1 MFKLLSSLVI
11 ALTLTFSPVYAEKKQ
26 SNRDPVEIG
35 ISAPNPPKVGGI
47 FSNLIQNLLR
57 KLQNVTLADLQFA
70 DELAQ
75 NHNNQISHT
84 CYTAWISYLQA
95 EAKANTGP
103 DGKPVTQPSPS
114 LFTDLERAL
123 DLMHALQ
130 PTSAIS
136 VACAPFINDAKS
148 LGISIGGVPLLP

>member
-1 MFKLLSSLVI
+1 MFKLLSSLTLALALVI
-11 ALTLTFSPVYAEKKQ
+11 TPVYAVDKPPSRTEQ
-26 SNRDPVEIG
+26 T
-35 ISAPNPPKVGGI
+35 ANPPKVGGI
-47 FSNLIQNLLR
+47 FNNLINNLLK

-70 DELAQ
+70 DQLAQ
-75 NHNNQISHT
+75 NHSNAISHQ
-84 CYTAWISYLQA
+84 CFTAWISYLQA

>member
-11 ALTLTFSPVYAEKKQ
+11 ALTLTFSPVYAAHKTLSHTEQ
-26 SNRDPVEIG
+26 T
-35 ISAPNPPKVGGI
+35 ATPPKVEGI
-47 FSNLIQNLLR
+47 FSNLIQNLLK
-57 KLQNVTLADLQFA
+57 KLQNVTLADLQYA
-70 DELAQ
+70 DALALS
-75 NHNNQISHT
+75 HNNQISHA
-84 CYTAWISYLQA
+84 CFSAWIGYLEA
-95 EAKANTGP
+95 EQKAVTGP
-103 DGKPVTQPSPS
+103 DGKPISQPTPS
-114 LFTDLERAL
+114 LFSDLEHGL